1 MVQQLF
7 TLGLGNI
14 ELLGCMWQ
22 CLLQLWNHEDIY
34 IYIYIGLKENPL
46 PLHIIAG
53 ALTSSTSGSSLQVWI

>member
-22 CLLQLWNHEDIY
+22 CLLQLWNDEDIY
-34 IYIYIGLKENPL
+34 IWTERESIAIAY
-46 PLHIIAG
+46 IAG
-53 ALTSSTSGSSLQVWI
+53 ALTSSTNGSSLQVWI

>member
-22 CLLQLWNHEDIY
+22 CLLQLWNDEDIY
-34 IYIYIGLKENPL
+34 LD
-46 PLHIIAG
+46 
-53 ALTSSTSGSSLQVWI
+53 